1 MFYMQPIIADWGL
14 PSSEWLPRRDIFSAE
29 AITAHLLRRGLQGIV
44 NDLYQLVE
52 INICCDPVSRFFG
65 RREGAGDA

>member
-1 MFYMQPIIADWGL
+1 
-14 PSSEWLPRRDIFSAE
+14 SAE

-65 RREGAGDA
+65 RREGAGDAVVSASLADAPKVRET